1 MFTHVAA
8 EALRLQDLKHA
19 QKDPLTRNRNFMGEA
34 WCALSTMNLS
44 SVSLVAYMRMLDVSC
59 LKTLATNNFI
69 VVSFGRVKSVH

>member
-8 EALRLQDLKHA
+8 EALRLQDGKNA
-19 QKDPLTRNRNFMGEA
+19 KKDPLTRARNFMGEA
-34 WCALSTMNLS
+34 RCALSTMNLS